1 MTGPT
6 LPQLGEG
13 LELTLR
19 EDLAAVTEL
28 VPLDEGGG
36 ATALKVFLLA
46 ELIVN
51 RGLSRIVEIG
61 VYRGRLFLPLAR
73 LMFWLERGEMVGID
87 PWSAGA
93 AVQHEAELEGIDL
106 VEWPKTIDWDGMH
119 ANVRGHIE
127 RLGIRERARLIR
139 QRSEDIDLTAEFGDT
154 PIDLLHV
161 DGNHDREAVRQDI
174 ARFLPYMREGSILV
188 MDDVGWPSVRDLYE
202 EVAAEH
208 RVLFRMTEG
217 GILLCPAAGGNDFA
231 VLEVCRSSAERP

>member
-1 MTGPT
+1 VSAPK

-13 LELTLR
+13 LEGTLR

-46 ELIVN
+46 ELILN
-51 RGLSRIVEIG
+51 RDLSRIVEIG

-73 LMFWLERGEMVGID
+73 LMFWLKRGEMVGID
-87 PWSAGA
+87 PWSAEA

-106 VEWPKTIDWDGMH
+106 VEWPQTIDWDGLH
-119 ANVRGHIE
+119 DGVRAHIE
-127 RLGIRERARLIR
+127 RLGIGERARLIR
-139 QRSEDIDLTAEFGDT
+139 QRSEDVDLAAEFGDA
-154 PIDLLHV
+154 PIDLLHI
-161 DGNHDREAVRQDI
+161 DGNHDRDAVRRDLD
-174 ARFLPYMREGSILV
+174 RFLPYMREGSILV

-208 RVLFRMTEG
+208 QVLFRITEG
-217 GILLCPAAGGNDFA
+217 GVLLTPASGGNDFA
-231 VLEVCRSSAERP
+231 VLEVSKAGTQP